1 MPVYDGL
8 TLWLDA
14 TQPHGDVEATND
26 MKLQTWIDLSGND
39 NHAEQ
44 RYEALRPTRSATSE
58 LRNNQAVR
66 GNGSAY
72 FTLPAGEVLSTKDV
86 FEIFIVGI
94 KRSNS
99 GVDYALTF
107 GGTELAVGSNVA
119 QTLVQQ
125 SGNTPSTVTEHEV
138 ETDKGYLIN
147 ASQSTSGGVMTLDT
161 ILSADSA
168 DTPTTTGT
176 YSTSISD
183 NTRYIL
189 SNAGTNGWD
198 GEIGEIIIFN
208 RKLSDSERAQIE
220 GYLRSKWGILLS
232 GSVDIFFGTE

>member
-1 MPVYDGL
+1 
-8 TLWLDA
+8 
-14 TQPHGDVEATND
+14 
-26 MKLQTWIDLSGND
+26 
-39 NHAEQ
+39 
-44 RYEALRPTRSATSE
+44 
-58 LRNNQAVR
+58 
-66 GNGSAY
+66 
-72 FTLPAGEVLSTKDV
+72 
-86 FEIFIVGI
+86 
-94 KRSNS
+94 
-99 GVDYALTF
+99 
-107 GGTELAVGSNVA
+107 
-119 QTLVQQ
+119 
-125 SGNTPSTVTEHEV
+125 
-138 ETDKGYLIN
+138 
-147 ASQSTSGGVMTLDT
+147 MTLDT